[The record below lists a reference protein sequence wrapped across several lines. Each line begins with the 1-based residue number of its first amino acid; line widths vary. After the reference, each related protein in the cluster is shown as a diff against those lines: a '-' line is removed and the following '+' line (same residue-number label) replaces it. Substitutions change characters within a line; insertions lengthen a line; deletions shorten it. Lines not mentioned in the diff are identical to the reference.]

1 MRLVSVFMLTGALFL
16 TVSVEEQTARAADG
30 TSDARNGRTVFQTNC
45 ASCHGESGKGDGPT
59 GAYLSVPPADLT
71 SEDVRNDSD
80 SELLSEISNG
90 IPDKGM
96 PAWKS
101 LLSAQEIRDVLAYIR
116 TLSETVK

>member
-1 MRLVSVFMLTGALFL
+1 MRLVSVFMLTSALFL
-16 TVSVEEQTARAADG
+16 TVSVGEHTVRAADR
-30 TSDARNGRTVFQTNC
+30 TSDAQNGLTVFQANC
-45 ASCHGESGKGDGPT
+45 VTCHGESGKGDGPT

-101 LLSAQEIRDVLAYIR
+101 SLSVQEIRDVLAYIR
-116 TLSETVK
+116 TLSATEK